1 MIGDTSSIAPNGDGK
16 TLVGG
21 LIMERMPQPLPHQEP
36 QEDGGEGGSMVVEVT
51 PPQLYKLLIGT
62 PDRLYHILQA
72 VQTGPDWPNLT
83 NHLVPLAHSKLCS
96 RQAYVPAPLL
106 AKCLTWLAPRCR

>member
-21 LIMERMPQPLPHQEP
+21 LIMERIPQPLPHQEP
-36 QEDGGEGGSMVVEVT
+36 HEDGGEGESMVAEVT
-51 PPQLYKLLIGT
+51 PQLYKLLIGT

-96 RQAYVPAPLL
+96 RQAYVPALL
-106 AKCLTWLAPRCR
+106 TKCSTWLAPRCR